1 MQSSGQARE
10 AELRTAGEEEW
21 GARTRNGGLGEEEA
35 WAVSAEQG
43 DLLPR
48 DPPLLC
54 VRHIWGASEPSAVR

>member
-1 MQSSGQARE
+1 MGGKDEERG
-10 AELRTAGEEEW
+10 GE
-21 GARTRNGGLGEEEA
+21 GLGEEEA

-43 DLLPR
+43 DLLLR